1 MMELRNKKI
10 TVGQI
15 ALYTLEVQ
23 ENQTFMKSDEY
34 KNLTEN
40 ERDAQFIDHMVTV
53 AHIFSGLPKSHCYN
67 VDVEDIARF
76 YKLMNVEV
84 SKLKVD
90 DECKGRVVID
100 GIEFVFNKEMDKLP
114 AGRVIDIKKLGDK
127 VLEKPYY
134 FLSKLYVS
142 DEVSDKEAVELFKY
156 EFPVSEFL
164 GCLNFFFLKSLGWST
179 SISLLEAMNQQEI
192 NQLMIYHHG
201 LVGRGRLYR
210 WLNSYLIQ
218 PLKMC
223 WRSLTR
229 LYYFGK
235 SIS

>member
-1 MMELRNKKI
+1 MIN
-10 TVGQI
+10 
-15 ALYTLEVQ
+15 
-23 ENQTFMKSDEY
+23 
-34 KNLTEN
+34 
-40 ERDAQFIDHMVTV
+40 
-53 AHIFSGLPKSHCYN
+53 
-67 VDVEDIARF
+67 
-76 YKLMNVEV
+76 
-84 SKLKVD
+84 
-90 DECKGRVVID
+90 

-142 DEVSDKEAVELFKY
+142 DEVSDKDAVELFKN

-164 GCLNFFFLKSLGWST
+164 GCLNFFFQKSLGWST
-179 SISLLEAMNQQEI
+179 SISLLEAMNQREI

-201 LVGRGRLYR
+201 LAGRGRLFR

-229 LYYFGK
+229 LYYFGR